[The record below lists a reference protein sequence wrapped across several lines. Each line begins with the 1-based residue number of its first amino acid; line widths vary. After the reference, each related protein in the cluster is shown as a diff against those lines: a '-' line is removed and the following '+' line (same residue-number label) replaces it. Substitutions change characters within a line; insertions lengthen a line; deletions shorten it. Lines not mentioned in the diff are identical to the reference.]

1 MSTKRGSWLG
11 LLLLLV
17 LLVAGGRA
25 LWLWLDRPIER
36 VSIRG
41 DLNHV
46 SADYLREELSPLIQG
61 ETWLSVSLGEL
72 RRRARAIDWLSEVRV
87 SREWPDALSFELF
100 EEVPVARWN
109 DTYLLNPQGK
119 PFAIGPVTPPDG
131 LADLAGPEGSGP
143 EVLAYYDHLQP
154 RFSALGLEITQL
166 RLEARGAWRFQLDD
180 SVWVMLGRGDREAR
194 LSRLRAAW
202 KRQLGGQAS
211 QIRYID
217 LRYPNGVA
225 VAWHGETDAGV
236 PVESEGS

>member
-1 MSTKRGSWLG
+1 MSVLRGSLPG
-11 LLLLLV
+11 LILLLV

-41 DLNHV
+41 DLTHV
-46 SADYLREELSPLIQG
+46 SAAYLREELSPLIQG
-61 ETWLSVSLGEL
+61 QTWLSVSLGDL
-72 RRRARAIDWLSEVRV
+72 RRRARDIEWLAEVRV
-87 SREWPDALSFELF
+87 SREWPNALAFELI
-100 EEVPVARWN
+100 EQKPVARWN
-109 DTYLLNPQGK
+109 DTFLLNHQGE
-119 PFAIGPVTPPDG
+119 PFAFGPVSPPLG
-131 LADLAGPEGSGP
+131 LADLAGPEGSGA
-143 EVLAYYDHLQP
+143 EVLAYYDYLQP

-180 SVWVMLGRGDREAR
+180 SVWVMLGRNDRHAR

-202 KRQLGGQAS
+202 ERQLGAQAS

-225 VAWHGETDAGV
+225 VAWHGETETGEV
-236 PVESEGS
+236 VESEGS